1 MKKNLAKISQL
12 DHKAGGLMKLLP
24 NILTILR
31 IVLIPFYLY
40 LFLAGNYL
48 MAGIIFS
55 FSALTDFLDGYFARK
70 YQLKTE
76 LGRIL
81 DPFADKL
88 TIISILLALVFSGII
103 PRFIAIILLSRE
115 LFIFISSIVV
125 YLLGIDCI
133 QPSNIGKVSIFLL
146 YLAIIF
152 RLLGSNHIAMVL
164 FYIVIPLN
172 VISGLDYVLKAIKK
186 LSK

>member
-1 MKKNLAKISQL
+1 MKF
-12 DHKAGGLMKLLP
+12 LP

-31 IVLIPFYLY
+31 IILIPFYLY
-40 LFLAGNYL
+40 LFLAGNYI
-48 MAGIIFS
+48 MAGLLFS

-88 TIISILLALVFSGII
+88 SIISILIALVLTGII
-103 PRFIAIILLSRE
+103 PRFIAIILLCRE
-115 LFIFISSIVV
+115 IFIFISSITV

-133 QPSNIGKVSIFLL
+133 HPSNIGKVSSSLL

-152 RLLGSNHIAMVL
+152 RLLEMNYIGMAL

-172 VISGLDYVLKAIKK
+172 IISAFDYVLKAIKK
-186 LSK
+186 LSN